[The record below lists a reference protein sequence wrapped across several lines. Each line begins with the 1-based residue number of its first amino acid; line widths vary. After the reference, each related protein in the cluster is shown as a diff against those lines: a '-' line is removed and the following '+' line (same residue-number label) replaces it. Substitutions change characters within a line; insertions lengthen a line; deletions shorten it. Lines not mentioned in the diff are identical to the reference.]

1 MSPKVNDMPMTF
13 ANKSITDFQMQ
24 LLLTASKKAA
34 EKKKAL
40 GEDGQNPGAK

>member
-1 MSPKVNDMPMTF
+1 
-13 ANKSITDFQMQ
+13 MQ

-40 GEDGQNPGAK
+40 GEDGQNGPGGK